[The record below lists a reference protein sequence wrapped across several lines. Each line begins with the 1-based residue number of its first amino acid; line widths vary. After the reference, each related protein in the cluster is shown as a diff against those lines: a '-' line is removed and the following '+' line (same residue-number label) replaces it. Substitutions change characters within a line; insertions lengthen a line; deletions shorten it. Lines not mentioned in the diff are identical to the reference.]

1 VVDNRKSFY
10 SGDDMTATRDP
21 LNGPGTSTE
30 LSTLLAGLGREATAR
45 VRRAIR
51 PFGLGAQHYLVLS
64 QLRELGHT
72 SQAELAGA
80 LGLDP
85 SNLASTAGELVDRGL
100 VDRCRNEADRRRYAL
115 SLTVAGAE
123 LSARA
128 AEAIGETEH
137 ELLAVLDGDQV
148 SQLRALLRRVA
159 DRIDLCP
166 AADDPGCSE

>member
-1 VVDNRKSFY
+1 
-10 SGDDMTATRDP
+10 MAATRDP
-21 LNGPGTSTE
+21 VNGAATSTE

-51 PFGLGAQHYLVLS
+51 PFGLGAQQYLVLS

-72 SQAELAGA
+72 SQAELAAA

-100 VDRCRNEADRRRYAL
+100 VDRCRDEADRRRYAL
-115 SLTVAGAE
+115 NLTVAGAE

-128 AEAIGETEH
+128 AEAIVETEH
-137 ELLAVLDGDQV
+137 ELLAALDGDQV

-166 AADDPGCSE
+166 AADDPGCSA